1 VPTDGAVAE
10 IADDRPTSTPDTA
23 LTRSGRRRSH
33 DRSTK
38 IRLYELAITIPVVAY
53 LVWQILSDPQPFTEW
68 QLYVWAAAVAV
79 AELLPVPTNVSMR
92 FSLSFPLELSA
103 AILFPT
109 PAAAAIAFL
118 GSADPRE
125 FRAEV
130 PPLKALFVRAQIA
143 LCVVAESLIFTH
155 LVQPNHSAEFTQI
168 LAGIPP
174 WRLILPTFLA
184 AIVGYSLNTFFVAAY
199 YHFQSRKSLWSIVA
213 EMHRGVFGE
222 FLASYMALALFAVL
236 VATSVQSLGIFAIL
250 VFAAPLAFA
259 RQMFR
264 RTHSLQEA
272 TTELAEKQAENEYQ
286 AMHDSLTGMPN
297 RMLFQQRLVE
307 AIAEGRRTGET
318 LAVMLIDLDHFKE
331 INDTLGHHFGDL
343 LLQEIGP
350 RLSSVLREND
360 LMARLGGDEF
370 GIVLPELPSDD
381 VAMRIADRL
390 LEELE
395 TPVSVEGLALD
406 VSGSVGIAL
415 FPTQAN
421 DAEALLRRADVA
433 MYSAKE
439 NGGGYELYDDR
450 MDRHNPA
457 RLTLIGQVRPALEVG
472 EFAMYYQPKVRLS
485 DGRAAGAE
493 GLIRWEHPSLGLLSP
508 EEFIPL
514 VEKTVLLRPLTHHV
528 IETVLKQWRGWA
540 DMGIRIPIAVN
551 VSPRSL
557 LDQELPEQVQEQL
570 RRWEVP
576 PAFLRVELTES
587 FMMGDSG
594 RSSQVLDAL
603 ADVGVGLSI
612 DDFGTGYSSLS
623 YLKRLPIE
631 EIKIDRSFVMQMH
644 VDANDFMIVRATVD
658 LGRNLGLRVV
668 AEGVEDLATF
678 DRLAEFGCD
687 EAQGYYISRPL
698 SAIEFTRW
706 LSVRNLDVDA
716 THPEG
721 RRGSDRRDD
730 PGRERLRVV

>member
-1 VPTDGAVAE
+1 MPTEVASGARDEPLAGPVP
-10 IADDRPTSTPDTA
+10 
-23 LTRSGRRRSH
+23 RRMSAKEKRHTH
-33 DRSTK
+33 DRRTK
-38 IRLYELAITIPVVAY
+38 IRLYELAVTVPVIAY

-68 QLYVWAAAVAV
+68 QLYVWTIAVAV
-79 AELLPVPTNVSMR
+79 AELLPVPTNVSMA

-103 AILFPT
+103 AMLFPT
-109 PAAAAIAFL
+109 PAAAAIAFV

-125 FRAEV
+125 LRAEV

-143 LCVVAESLIFTH
+143 VCVIAESLIFTH
-155 LVQPNHSAEFTQI
+155 LVHPNHSAEFTQI
-168 LAGIPP
+168 LSGISA
-174 WRLILPTFLA
+174 WKLLVPTLLA
-184 AIVGYSLNTFFVAAY
+184 AIVGYSLNTFFVASY
-199 YHFQSRKSLWSIVA
+199 VHFQSGKSLWSIIA

-236 VATSVQSLGIFAIL
+236 VATSVSSLGIFAIL

-272 TTELAEKQAENEYQ
+272 TSELAEKQAENEYQ
-286 AMHDSLTGMPN
+286 ALHDSLTGMPN
-297 RMLFQQRLVE
+297 RMLFQHKLVE

-415 FPTQAN
+415 FPSQAN

-439 NGGGYELYDDR
+439 NGGGYELYADD

-457 RLTLIGQVRPALEVG
+457 RLTLIGQVRPALEAG
-472 EFAMYYQPKVRLS
+472 EFSMYYQPKVRLS

-508 EEFIPL
+508 DEFIPL
-514 VEKTVLLRPLTHHV
+514 VEKTVLLRPLTHYV
-528 IETVLKQWRGWA
+528 IERVLQQWREWA

-557 LDQELPEQVQEQL
+557 LDQELPEQVETEL
-570 RRWEVP
+570 RRWDVP
-576 PAFLRVELTES
+576 PAFLRLELTES
-587 FMMGDSG
+587 FMVGDSG

-603 ADVGVGLSI
+603 ADVGIGLSI

-623 YLKRLPIE
+623 HLKRLPIE

-698 SAIEFTRW
+698 SAVEFTRW
-706 LSVRNLDVDA
+706 LSVRNLEAVAQPD
-716 THPEG
+716 G
-721 RRGSDRRDD
+721 RRAEDRRDD